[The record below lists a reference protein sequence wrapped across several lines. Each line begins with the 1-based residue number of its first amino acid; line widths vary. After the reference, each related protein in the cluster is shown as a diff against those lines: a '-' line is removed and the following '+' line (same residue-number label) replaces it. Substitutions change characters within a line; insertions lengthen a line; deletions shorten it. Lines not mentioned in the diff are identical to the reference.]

1 LSPGIQAAL
10 ILLGDQPLVRADVI
24 EALLDAFGSD
34 ARTIVVPRYRD
45 GGGSNPLLIHRSAWP
60 LAREARADRGLGPIV
75 REHPELVVEVD
86 VAGSNPDV
94 DTPEDLAALES
105 TPYWTGG

>member
-1 LSPGIQAAL
+1 
-10 ILLGDQPLVRADVI
+10 
-24 EALLDAFGSD
+24 
-34 ARTIVVPRYRD
+34 
-45 GGGSNPLLIHRSAWP
+45 
-60 LAREARADRGLGPIV
+60 V

-105 TPYWTGG
+105 APDWTGG